1 MEIATMQDA
10 QDTAPE
16 NAGRRLLVIED
27 DPDALDLVRET
38 LEDHFGPGTVTG
50 AGDGASTLALD
61 LASFDLILSDY
72 NLPDCTG
79 LDLLEKIRQRC
90 DTPVIMVTGENGC
103 HTATEAVRRG
113 AIDYIVKAGDYI
125 FTIPLAVEKNLAA
138 ARMRRENDRLR
149 KELESS
155 LKRTEEM
162 AATDAMT
169 GLYNRRHFNLVL
181 GQMMSDA
188 QRNGHDLA
196 CAMID
201 LDQFKQLNDT
211 LGHQA
216 GDEVVILA
224 ARAISDNLRR
234 MDVAARYGGD
244 EFVVLLPHTDATE
257 AAAVCERVRRQFRPA
272 SAALL
277 KRDRPVG
284 MSMGVGTVVA
294 DAAGSAEQLVAAA
307 DAGLYAAKEAG
318 RDCVKFCPPT
328 RSKMVAA

>member
-1 MEIATMQDA
+1 MEGASMQDA
-10 QDTAPE
+10 RQNPA
-16 NAGRRLLVIED
+16 RRLLVIED
-27 DPDALDLVRET
+27 DPDAFELVRDV

-50 AGDGASTLALD
+50 AGDRASALALD

-72 NLPDCTG
+72 NLPDCLG
-79 LDLLEKIRQRC
+79 IDLLTEIRGRC
-90 DTPVIMVTGENGC
+90 ETPVIMVTGENVGSI
-103 HTATEAVRRG
+103 ATEAVRRG
-113 AIDYIVKAGDYI
+113 AIDYVVKVGDYV
-125 FTIPLAVEKNLAA
+125 FSIPLVVEKNLAA
-138 ARMRRENDRLR
+138 AGLTRENDRLR
-149 KELESS
+149 RELESS
-155 LKRTEEM
+155 LKRTEQM

-216 GDEVVILA
+216 GDDVVVLA
-224 ARAISDNLRR
+224 AKAIGDNLRR

-244 EFVVLLPHTDATE
+244 EFIVLLPHTDAAE
-257 AAAVCERVRRQFRPA
+257 AAAVCERVRKQFRPA
-272 SAALL
+272 SAAML
-277 KRDRPVG
+277 KRERPVG
-284 MSMGVGTVVA
+284 MSMGVGTVLA
-294 DAAGSAEQLVAAA
+294 DAAGSAEQLIAAA

-318 RDCVKFCPPT
+318 RDCVMFCPAT
-328 RSKMVAA
+328 RRTMAAA